1 MMPVIVIRPEPG
13 CSATLAAARELGL
26 ETRGFPLFRIVAQN
40 WQAPPAQAIDA
51 VLLGSA
57 NTLRCAGENLALY
70 AGKPAYVVGEATA
83 SAAAAAGFTIAAS
96 GSGGLQDVVG
106 AITHARLLRLTG
118 EEFVTLELPPGIEL
132 TERIVYASQAQPMPA
147 ALAEMLAVPAVVML
161 HSAAAA
167 RHFAAE
173 CERLGLDRGRLMLAV
188 IGPRVAEAAGPGWRR
203 IGAAPEPSDHALLA
217 LATRLCQTAAS

>member
-13 CSATLAAARELGL
+13 CSATLAAACELGL

-161 HSAAAA
+161 HSGAAA
-167 RHFAAE
+167 RHFGAE
-173 CERLGLDRGRLMLAV
+173 CARLGLDRGRLTLAV
-188 IGPRVAEAAGPGWRR
+188 IGPRVAEAAGPGWCR